1 METFL
6 QDIRLAFRMLWKD
19 PGISAIAILALALG
33 IGGNC
38 TVYSSLQAMVLRPL
52 AFKDLDR
59 ILIVQETLPRLG
71 WGDLSVA
78 PANYRDIL
86 EHNSSFAQ
94 MAALRGRGWDANL
107 TGMGTPERLEGYQ
120 VTASF
125 FPLLNM
131 PPLLGRTF
139 TDNEADSG
147 SIQHAVISYGAWQRH
162 FAGDPGVIGRA
173 VTLNGAQ
180 ATIVGVMP
188 REFDFPMG
196 TEIWAPL
203 PMNAPE
209 MNSRG
214 DHTLMVMGR
223 LKPQAFL
230 DKARAELDTL
240 AASLERQYPATNAG
254 RGFGVSLLRKQ
265 VVGETRHFVIALMWA
280 AVFVLLLA
288 CANVANLQLA
298 RAVDRQKE
306 LAVRVA
312 LGAPR
317 WRIARQVLVESLM
330 LSLAGGVA
338 GLVLASWAIPAN
350 RTRVPAFIVQH
361 IAGIKNIRLD
371 GGVLAFTA
379 IVALLTG
386 VLAGLIPALSASF
399 SADVNEALK
408 EGARGSSSAPVRRHS
423 SSMLVITEVAL
434 ALVLLVG
441 AGLMVRGFNNL
452 LKKYPGYDA
461 GSTLSMHVTLPEK
474 KYTDSRLRADFYDR
488 AVQRLAALPGVEGAA
503 AVKFLPSG
511 WGWQT
516 GTFTIEG
523 VSPRPGELQTAGLQP
538 VTPGFF
544 AMLRIPLRQGRF
556 LSSQDGPDSTRV
568 AVISDAMALRYW
580 PLGDALGRRI
590 RFKSDGPWHTI
601 VGVVGDIRQMTFD
614 DTFRS
619 TAYVPIVQSAPQSAG
634 FILRTSRDPVSL
646 AAAAR
651 AAIQSVDPD
660 QPVYDVRTLQ
670 ELISDNASGVEY
682 SARMML
688 AFGII
693 ALLLAAAGIYGVMAC
708 VVSRRTHEIGIR
720 MALGARHPNVL
731 RMIVGHATRLAAIGL
746 AIGVPAA
753 LALGRVLSRL
763 LVGVVQLDLVMLLAL
778 TVLLALVA
786 LLAGYV
792 PARRATQ
799 VDPIIALRSE

>member
-1 METFL
+1 
-6 QDIRLAFRMLWKD
+6 MLWKN
-19 PGISAIAILALALG
+19 PAFSAIAIFALALG
-33 IGGNC
+33 IGGNS

-59 ILIVQETLPRLG
+59 ILIVHETLPRLG

-86 EHNSSFAQ
+86 EHNSVFEQ

-107 TGMGTPERLEGYQ
+107 TGIGAPERLEGYQ

-139 TDNEADSG
+139 TDSEADSG
-147 SIQHAVISYGAWQRH
+147 SIQHSVISYGVWQRH
-162 FAGDPGVIGRA
+162 FAGDPGVIGRT
-173 VTLNGAQ
+173 VTLNGSQ

-203 PMNAPE
+203 PTNTPE

-214 DHTLMVMGR
+214 DHSLMVMGR
-223 LKPQAFL
+223 LKPHVSMER
-230 DKARAELDTL
+230 ARAELGTL
-240 AASLERQYPATNAG
+240 AASLTRQYPATNAG
-254 RGFGVSLLRKQ
+254 RGFGMSLLRKQ
-265 VVGETRHFVIALMWA
+265 VVGETRHFVIVLMWA

-298 RAVDRQKE
+298 RGLDRHKE

-330 LSLAGGVA
+330 LSLAGGLV
-338 GLVLASWAIPAN
+338 GLLLASWAIPAN
-350 RTRVPAFIVQH
+350 RTRVPAFIIQH

-371 GGVLAFTA
+371 GGVLIFTA
-379 IVALLTG
+379 IMALLTG
-386 VLAGLIPALSASF
+386 VIAGLIPALSASF

-408 EGARGSSSAPVRRHS
+408 EAGRGSSSSPVRRHS

-441 AGLMVRGFNNL
+441 AGLMVKGFNNL
-452 LKKYPGYDA
+452 LNKYPGYDA
-461 GSTLSMHVTLPEK
+461 GSTLSMQVTLPDT
-474 KYTDSRLRADFYDR
+474 KYADPRLRADFYDR

-511 WGWQT
+511 WSWQT
-516 GTFTIEG
+516 GSFTIEG
-523 VSPRPGELQTAGLQP
+523 TSPRPGELQTTGLQP

-544 AMLRIPLRQGRF
+544 ATLRIPLRQGRF
-556 LSSQDGPDSTRV
+556 LSPQDGPDSTPV
-568 AVISDAMALRYW
+568 AVISDAMARGYW
-580 PLGDALGRRI
+580 PRGDALGHRI
-590 RFKSDGPWHTI
+590 RFKSDGPWHTV
-601 VGVVGDIRQMTFD
+601 VGVVADIRQMTFD

-634 FILRTSRDPVSL
+634 FILRASRDPISL

-682 SARMML
+682 SARMMM

-693 ALLLAAAGIYGVMAC
+693 ALLLAAAGIYAVMAC
-708 VVSRRTHEIGIR
+708 VVRRRTHEIGIR
-720 MALGARHPNVL
+720 MALGARHPNLL
-731 RMIVGHATRLAAIGL
+731 RMIVGHAARLAVIGL
-746 AIGVPAA
+746 AIGLPAA
-753 LALGRVLSRL
+753 LALTRLLSRL
-763 LVGVVQLDLVMLLAL
+763 LVGVVQLDLAMVLAL
-778 TVLLALVA
+778 TAMLALVA